1 MLDEKLDLDD
11 LHNVDAQHYLGL
23 MNILNTPL
31 ETLGMDGLT
40 FTTETSFFGQIS
52 SVDLIPNGSQV
63 TVRAASLRLG
73 LMHVSLNVA
82 AGTLQL

>member
-31 ETLGMDGLT
+31 ETLGDGWAHLHKNLAPLAR
-40 FTTETSFFGQIS
+40 S
-52 SVDLIPNGSQV
+52 
-63 TVRAASLRLG
+63 AASTSSPMAHKSRYELHSRG
-73 LMHVSLNVA
+73 WA
-82 AGTLQL
+82 